1 MGVLSAVVAIMIPMV
16 AAVVAPMVTSVVTPA
31 MVRAVVMVAGTAYE
45 CHDKGNNGK
54 FLHTHSLYH
63 IF

>member
-1 MGVLSAVVAIMIPMV
+1 MIPMV
-16 AAVVAPMVTSVVTPA
+16 AAVVAPMVTSVVAPA

-54 FLHTHSLYH
+54 FLHTHPLYH